1 MANGRRGHGEGSI
14 FQRKTDWRWI
24 GQADLG
30 WSEGKRKRRFVTG
43 TSRKDVQERLANLV
57 REHQLGLLPK
67 GGKVTTGA
75 FLQSWLDEIAT
86 PRVRPSTLQRYRE
99 LTAHWSDL
107 NRIPLEKVSASDV
120 QRVLNA
126 KSKQMAARTVHHMRS
141 VLRTALNAALRR
153 QLITRNAASLADPPR
168 VVRAELA
175 VLTEG
180 QASAL
185 LTAIKGGP
193 LESLV
198 KIALSLGLRRGEAL
212 GLRWCDV
219 DLEVGILRVSHALQ
233 RINKK
238 QLLVEPKFLHFPK
251 DDPAASGRPR
261 GPERPQEGPGSR
273 EDQAGRTLARSELG
287 SRLLQRLRAALGG
300 DQRHPKLSGD
310 RQDCRPASDA
320 VPRPQALLRDPT
332 TGSRCPGKGGHGITR
347 PFRHSPDPR
356 HLQSRRACPSAAD
369 RRRYGQGA
377 RRMTSR
383 KPPQPL
389 TDEESFPERSPDIW
403 QELAKDKFSQQ
414 MSDHDAIDSKLGLFL
429 SAGSAVIGIQLAVF
443 ALQPSRFGY
452 WPIRSLIVAVA
463 TYGVLSVAALIGLMT
478 RRWAVGPKVRELYAE
493 AIEKKYD
500 DSQVGWKIASRYQ
513 TAYEEN
519 EPKVA
524 WKVRGLK
531 LAVSCLVV
539 ETLSVAFGLFAVA
552 HPL

>member
-14 FQRKTDWRWI
+14 FQRKTDGRWI

-141 VLRTALNAALRR
+141 VLRTALNAAIRR

-185 LTAIKGGP
+185 LTAIKGGQ
-193 LESLV
+193 LESPV

-238 QLLVEPKFLHFPK
+238 QLLVEPKSSTSRRTILL
-251 DDPAASGRPR
+251 PAVALEALRGHRKAQVAERIRLGELWLGASWDLVFCNGYGLPLEGTNVTRSFQAIVKTAGLPR
-261 GPERPQEGPGSR
+261 MRFHDLRHSC
-273 EDQAGRTLARSELG
+273 ATLLLVQGVPARAVMELLG
-287 SRLLQRLRAALGG
+287 HSDIHLTLGTYSHVVPALQRQTADAMDRALGG
-300 DQRHPKLSGD
+300 
-310 RQDCRPASDA
+310 
-320 VPRPQALLRDPT
+320 
-332 TGSRCPGKGGHGITR
+332 
-347 PFRHSPDPR
+347 
-356 HLQSRRACPSAAD
+356 
-369 RRRYGQGA
+369 
-377 RRMTSR
+377 
-383 KPPQPL
+383 
-389 TDEESFPERSPDIW
+389 
-403 QELAKDKFSQQ
+403 
-414 MSDHDAIDSKLGLFL
+414 
-429 SAGSAVIGIQLAVF
+429 
-443 ALQPSRFGY
+443 
-452 WPIRSLIVAVA
+452 
-463 TYGVLSVAALIGLMT
+463 
-478 RRWAVGPKVRELYAE
+478 
-493 AIEKKYD
+493 
-500 DSQVGWKIASRYQ
+500 
-513 TAYEEN
+513 
-519 EPKVA
+519 
-524 WKVRGLK
+524 
-531 LAVSCLVV
+531 
-539 ETLSVAFGLFAVA
+539 
-552 HPL
+552 